1 MLSVKSLENLG
12 DLHGAMYDFKKAGD
26 VLFKHNHTEA
36 DVHITIVARGKIKVY
51 SHDWELEAIAGQL
64 LDFRP
69 NEPHEFMALEDNTRI
84 FNILKKTGTNQS
96 NYPVQDGTEA
106 MEITDVEIPEPDI
119 SVSKV
124 LMNP

>member
-12 DLHGAMYDFKKAGD
+12 DLHGAMYDFEKAGD
-26 VLFKHNHTEA
+26 TLFKHNHTEA

-51 SHDWELEAIAGQL
+51 SHDWELEAVAGQL

-69 NEPHEFMALEDNTRI
+69 DEPHEFMALEDNTRI
-84 FNILKKTGTNQS
+84 FNILKKTVADQS
-96 NYPVQDGTEA
+96 NCPVQDDTNS
-106 MEITDVEIPEPDI
+106 VELAEVETSDAVIFT
-119 SVSKV
+119 SKV